1 MTCCNHQ
8 CNEGRDCPEKQ
19 PQDFFWLLDIM
30 GVLLFSGAMILVT
43 AYVIWTNFY

>member
-19 PQDFFWLLDIM
+19 TYNFFWVLGILGILL
-30 GVLLFSGAMILVT
+30 LAT
-43 AYVIWTNFY
+43 AYVIWKIF